1 MATKSIAWQTGTGNI
16 TLSYSSGQGNETVT
30 VTSDPNNLYVDRSQ
44 TLTFSTTTGTT
55 ISRQVTVVQG
65 MKEPNFKTSEGYWF
79 VTSDDKYF
87 TVQET

>member
-1 MATKSIAWQTGTGNI
+1 MATKSIAWTTGTGNI
-16 TLSYSSGQGNETVT
+16 TLTYSGQGNDTVL
-30 VTSDPNNLYVDRSQ
+30 VESDPNNLYQDRSQ
-44 TLTFSTTTGTT
+44 TITFSTTDGSA
-55 ISRQVTVVQG
+55 ISRQVTVVQK

>member
-1 MATKSIAWQTGTGNI
+1 MATKSIAWQTGNGNI
-16 TLSYSSGQGNETVT
+16 TLSYSGQGDDTVT

-44 TLTFSTTTGTT
+44 TLTFSTTAGAS
-55 ISRQVTVVQG
+55 ISRQVTVTQP

-79 VTSDDKYF
+79 VTIDDKYF